1 MLDLSS
7 RAVLVSCEVN
17 MYRTNRVDKE
27 VTSKINDEY
36 QTKRKAGSF
45 TKITMAREYVRG
57 YESAATDIKNYHKL
71 MTLPW
76 DPVNRILAIDLHQE
90 YMDGQRQR
98 ISIFEERYC
107 QFCINYSS
115 YVHAERE
122 SLGPMWKAEDYPAV
136 SKIRDLFG
144 IKLNIVPI
152 PSVGD
157 WRVKLSQEEIDYLN
171 ENLEKQIVARFT
183 SAMTSAWKKL
193 YDPIKN
199 MADRLSDDDKKPH
212 NSIVENIKELLPI
225 LPRLNINND
234 PKLDEMVR
242 EVEER
247 LCEFSGKEIRESKD
261 VRSTLR
267 DATAEIMK
275 KMAPYAGVNV

>member
-17 MYRTNRVDKE
+17 MYRTSRVDKD
-27 VTSKINDEY
+27 VTQRINNEY

-45 TKITMAREYVRG
+45 TKITMAREYVSG
-57 YESAATDIKNYHKL
+57 YESAAADIKNFHKL

-76 DPVNRILAIDLHQE
+76 DPVNIILAIEVHQE

-98 ISIFEERYC
+98 ISTFEDRYC

-115 YVHAERE
+115 YVYAEKE
-122 SLGPMWKAEDYPAV
+122 ALGPMWKAEDYPAV
-136 SKIRDLFG
+136 TKVKDLFG
-144 IKLNIVPI
+144 VKLNIVPI

-157 WRVKLSQEEIDYLN
+157 WRVKLSQDELDYLN
-171 ENLEKQIVARFT
+171 DNLTKQITARFT
-183 SAMTSAWKKL
+183 SAMTSAWRKL

-199 MADRLSDDDKKPH
+199 MADRLTETKKPH
-212 NSIVENIKELLPI
+212 NSIVQNIKDLLPI
-225 LPRLNINND
+225 LPKLNINND
-234 PKLDEMVR
+234 PKLDEMVK
-242 EVEER
+242 EIEQR
-247 LCEFSGKEIRESKD
+247 LCSFSGKEIRKSKE
-261 VRSTLR
+261 VRNTLK

-275 KMAPYAGVNV
+275 KMAPYAGVVV